1 MPTIE
6 AATPA
11 MIGAQGAIVGRT
23 GRTDTILEAIAR
35 G

>member
-6 AATPA
+6 AATLA
-11 MIGAQGAIVGRT
+11 AIRAQGAGTGWT

>member
-11 MIGAQGAIVGRT
+11 MIGAQGAVVGWA
-23 GRTDTILEAIAR
+23 GRTDTILEAIVR
-35 G
+35 D